1 MLDISDSRRI
11 GRNRFVR
18 SLPSL
23 ILFPSLPLHLSL
35 LYLANGHQAK
45 SPRRQHC
52 ARCNA
57 TRYHL
62 VTPRLNTA
70 FPIPLR
76 RRAACRRQHT
86 RSITLKPSLWLRSIP
101 VNNRPH
107 SPSPEGRQIVT
118 SLVLSI
124 CVFSTPR
131 DQRRPLE
138 PTSRPSRIVLVLSPR
153 TRTLSFLFPFL
164 LNRRSTH
171 LDRHR
176 PICIATPPASLHP
189 RVLPSGTRPHLLSP
203 SRTHTWSNPL
213 CYVTRPSHD
222 GQVTT

>member
-1 MLDISDSRRI
+1 VLDISDSRKI

-35 LYLANGHQAK
+35 LYLANGHQTK

-62 VTPRLNTA
+62 VNPHLNTA

-76 RRAACRRQHT
+76 RRAACRRHHT
-86 RSITLKPSLWLRSIP
+86 RSFTLKPSLWLRSIP
-101 VNNRPH
+101 VNKRPH

-118 SLVLSI
+118 SLVLSL

-138 PTSRPSRIVLVLSPR
+138 PTSRPSRIVHCPR

-164 LNRRSTH
+164 NRRSTH

-176 PICIATPPASLHP
+176 PTCIATRPPRCTRAFSLWERGLTPSHP
-189 RVLPSGTRPHLLSP
+189 LELIRGVTL
-203 SRTHTWSNPL
+203 
-213 CYVTRPSHD
+213 YVTRPSHD